1 MHYKL
6 QHKTIL
12 DKILKN
18 ILLMIG
24 AVVVRPL
31 QCVEVVVEGVMA
43 PCLHPPPSSHQS
55 VVERHQSTAAG
66 KHSTSGETNN
76 MGI

>member
-31 QCVEVVVEGVMA
+31 QCAEVEAEVVV